1 MQNQTTCAPIK
12 ICADFHG
19 LIGLHFSLK
28 SPAWKH
34 TDGVLFA
41 VSREHTGRL
50 STYLL
55 HKQKGESVAEI
66 TFWRGNMKQEKY
78 IIRNAEIKSVWRLPL
93 LEKLYKNT
101 HAMKTILYAF
111 FFVAPNIFLS
121 DSSESRSRSLKKMRS
136 PGLGAEPQQ
145 AETRLFRGKRNGWVF
160 AFVIQMHCLPVLC

>member
-136 PGLGAEPQQ
+136 PGLGA
-145 AETRLFRGKRNGWVF
+145 
-160 AFVIQMHCLPVLC
+160 

>member
-1 MQNQTTCAPIK
+1 
-12 ICADFHG
+12 
-19 LIGLHFSLK
+19 
-28 SPAWKH
+28 
-34 TDGVLFA
+34 
-41 VSREHTGRL
+41 
-50 STYLL
+50 
-55 HKQKGESVAEI
+55 
-66 TFWRGNMKQEKY
+66 MKQEKY

-145 AETRLFRGKRNGWVF
+145 AETHSFRRSEMDGFF